1 MNWLDWLLGLTLVF
15 TIAGGIMRGFTA
27 QIIGLAASLIGLML
41 GIWFYG
47 SAGAMFESYVKTKGV
62 ASFLGFLVV
71 FFGTLIVGAIVSYA
85 VRRAVKATGLG
96 VVDRMLGGAFGMAK
110 GVLIALAIVTVLIAF
125 APGAQPGEAP
135 AAITESKIAPYVIET
150 SNVLSAAAP
159 KEWKDE
165 FRARYEAVRKVW
177 GQK

>member
-1 MNWLDWLLGLTLVF
+1 MNWLDWVLGLTLVF

-27 QIIGLAASLIGLML
+27 QIIGLAATLIGLML

-47 SAGAMFESYVKTKGV
+47 SAGAMFQSYVSTKGV

-71 FFGTLIVGAIVSYA
+71 FFGTLIAGAMVSFV
-85 VRRAVKATGLG
+85 VRRVVKASGLG
-96 VVDRMLGGAFGMAK
+96 VVDRLLGGVFGLAK
-110 GVLIALAIVTVLIAF
+110 GALIALAIVTVLTAF
-125 APGAQPGEAP
+125 APGAQSGEAP
-135 AAITESKIAPYVIET
+135 ASITGSKVAPYVIEV

-165 FRARYEAVRKVW
+165 FRARYEAVRRVW
-177 GQK
+177 SQK